1 MKWTPENE
9 YDEPR
14 CNMRRVSSEARAPMD
29 AAAVAQNR
37 DNILL
42 AAVGLHYKHK
52 KRTAVLRI
60 QSWCRCII
68 AVRRV
73 RYRRRVY
80 QALLAERPSKTRQEL
95 ARIGMEGDGMVV
107 ALPEFEVFACMVL
120 APSPCIY
127 FCLLLA

>member
-1 MKWTPENE
+1 
-9 YDEPR
+9 
-14 CNMRRVSSEARAPMD
+14 
-29 AAAVAQNR
+29 
-37 DNILL
+37 
-42 AAVGLHYKHK
+42 
-52 KRTAVLRI
+52 
-60 QSWCRCII
+60 
-68 AVRRV
+68 
-73 RYRRRVY
+73 VY